1 MRKLTKFNGGVDLFT
16 KICIN
21 FAVQKIQKAL
31 GKPQFKVKEIPEAPL
46 CEKGRFFNFRLVNFT
61 LFFYENSFYMIIFNF
76 FI

>member
-1 MRKLTKFNGGVDLFT
+1 M
-16 KICIN
+16 
-21 FAVQKIQKAL
+21 QKAL

-61 LFFYENSFYMIIFNF
+61 LFFYKNSFYMIIFNF